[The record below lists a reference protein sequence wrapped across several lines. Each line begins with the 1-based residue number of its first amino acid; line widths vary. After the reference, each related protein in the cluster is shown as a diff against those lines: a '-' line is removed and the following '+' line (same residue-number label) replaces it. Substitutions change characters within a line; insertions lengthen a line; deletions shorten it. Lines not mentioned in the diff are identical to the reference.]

1 MGFNEKITG
10 FNEEFTVRMRTAPS
24 KSQLVRELAK
34 KWGLK
39 VVDVTLS
46 DKEIR

>member
-1 MGFNEKITG
+1 MGFNEKIKG
-10 FNEEFTVRMRTAPS
+10 FNEEFSVRMRTAPS
-24 KSQLVRELAK
+24 KTKLVRELAK

-46 DKEIR
+46 DKEIQ

>member
-1 MGFNEKITG
+1 MGFDKKLAG
-10 FNEEFTVRMRTAPS
+10 FNEEFTARMKTAPN

-39 VVDVTLS
+39 VVNVTLN
-46 DKEIR
+46 DKEIQ

>member
-10 FNEEFTVRMRTAPS
+10 FNEEFTTRMRTAPS

-39 VVDVTLS
+39 VVDVTLNN
-46 DKEIR
+46 KEI

>member
-1 MGFNEKITG
+1 MGFNEKING
-10 FNEEFTVRMRTAPS
+10 FNEEFCVRMRTAPS
-24 KSQLVRELAK
+24 KSQLIRELAK

-39 VVDVTLS
+39 VVDVTLN

>member
-10 FNEEFTVRMRTAPS
+10 FNEEFTTRMRTAPS
-24 KSQLVRELAK
+24 KSQLIRELAK

-39 VVDVTLS
+39 VVDVTLN